1 MKTLCAEGAVA
12 RVKDTSSEEI
22 SGIFVKSIAKGSA
35 ADMCGKI
42 RVNDQIIEVD
52 GRPLHGY
59 TNHDAVE
66 VLRSTGKSVKLR
78 LARYLRGAKYQQLQL
93 AIASGEL
100 SYSSVPTVQAQIHE
114 PKIAAD
120 SSTKDLEV
128 NDVNLLIDDDYA
140 NLEMAVL
147 DALSQLRSR
156 KEPGS
161 LAAYQWWEGGIF
173 HSLDSC
179 LLTLDWCSE

>member
-1 MKTLCAEGAVA
+1 MFGRGLLNLALEQNLKVFLPSKKE
-12 RVKDTSSEEI
+12 RL
-22 SGIFVKSIAKGSA
+22 FV
-35 ADMCGKI
+35 C
-42 RVNDQIIEVD
+42 
-52 GRPLHGY
+52 PL
-59 TNHDAVE
+59 
-66 VLRSTGKSVKLR
+66 
-78 LARYLRGAKYQQLQL
+78 
-93 AIASGEL
+93 
-100 SYSSVPTVQAQIHE
+100 
-114 PKIAAD
+114 
-120 SSTKDLEV
+120 
-128 NDVNLLIDDDYA
+128 A